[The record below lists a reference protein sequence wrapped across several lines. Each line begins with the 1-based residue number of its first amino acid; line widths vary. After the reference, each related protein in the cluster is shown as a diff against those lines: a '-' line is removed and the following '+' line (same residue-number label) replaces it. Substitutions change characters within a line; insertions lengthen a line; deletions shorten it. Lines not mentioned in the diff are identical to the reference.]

1 MFSKFEIVGAGVCV
15 AFMAAAIFLVQTR
28 VDMNNITAQQPAAL
42 VQSDVVVVQSSEDSV
57 AAQRNALIEATDSAG
72 KLKNMVID
80 DIKVGTGVEVKEG
93 DVVSVHYVGRL
104 QDGTE
109 FDNSRTR
116 GSAFDFKVGGGQ
128 VIRGW
133 EEGLLGMKV
142 GGERIL
148 VIPPE
153 KGYGA
158 AGIGPIPGNATL
170 IFSIELLEITE

>member
-1 MFSKFEIVGAGVCV
+1 MFSKFEIVGAGICV
-15 AFMAAAIFLVQTR
+15 GLMAAAIFLIQTR
-28 VDMNNITAQQPAAL
+28 IDMNNLTEPQTASL
-42 VQSDVVVVQSSEDSV
+42 VQSDVVVVQDSV
-57 AAQRNALIEATDSAG
+57 NNEVAQREALLEATNNRG
-72 KLKNMVID
+72 NLERMVID
-80 DIKVGTGVEVKEG
+80 DIKIGTGAEVVAG
-93 DVVSVHYVGRL
+93 DVVSVHYAGRL

-116 GSAFDFKVGGGQ
+116 GAAFDFQVGGGQ

-153 KGYGA
+153 MGYGA
-158 AGIGPIPGNATL
+158 AGIGPIPGGATL
-170 IFSIELLEITE
+170 IFSIELLEITS

>member
-1 MFSKFEIVGAGVCV
+1 MFSKFEIVGAGICV
-15 AFMAAAIFLVQTR
+15 GLMAVAVFMLQARTDLNNLTTTQSAAVA
-28 VDMNNITAQQPAAL
+28 DSA
-42 VQSDVVVVQSSEDSV
+42 VVVSGTNDNQS
-57 AAQRNALIEATDSAG
+57 AQRDALLEATNNAG
-72 KLKNMVID
+72 NLERMVID
-80 DIKVGTGVEVKEG
+80 DIKVGTGPQVQEG
-93 DVVSVHYVGRL
+93 DVVAVHYAGRL

-116 GSAFDFKVGGGQ
+116 GAAFEFEVGGGQ
-128 VIRGW
+128 VIAGW
-133 EEGLLGMKV
+133 EEGLIGMQA

-170 IFSIELLEITE
+170 VFAIELLEIK